1 MAGRGKLRNLKLKE
15 FIKGLSVKQIV
26 LSLITVISFLFFA
39 ILTIWSDGKVKGL
52 TDQQA
57 AARWDEDG
65 GSAQVSCFMAEHVEI
80 DEFKIMSFE
89 KQLEQSLMEV
99 LPAEDKIL
107 QNGRRLFID
116 AYASLGKITVKSEKS
131 QLEDVNAVGIGGDFF
146 QFHPL
151 QLLSGR
157 YFSGSDLMKDAVVLD
172 QDAAWQLFGS
182 SDIEGKTVMIGE
194 VPHYVAGVIK
204 RPEGKF
210 AENAGLDKTI
220 VFVSN
225 ETLESYGVSEGISVY
240 EVTAPNP
247 VKNFVYNCVK
257 EKLGIQEG
265 DMVVVENS
273 SRYKAESLI
282 PVILEFGS
290 RSMQNAA
297 VKFPYWEN
305 IGRGWEDVKALI
317 LLFQF
322 VFLLVPAVIIAA
334 FLWNKWKN
342 RNFTWRDIVN
352 LIVKAKDDL
361 VQKAHGEKNK
371 WE

>member
-1 MAGRGKLRNLKLKE
+1 MQKNLKLKE
-15 FIKGLSVKQIV
+15 LIKGLSVKQIV
-26 LSLITVISFLFFA
+26 FSLITVISLLIFT
-39 ILTIWSDGKVKGL
+39 ILTIWSDIKIKGL

-57 AARWDEDG
+57 AARWDAEG

-80 DEFKIMSFE
+80 DEFNIMRFE

-99 LPAEDKIL
+99 LPAEDKLL
-107 QNGRRLFID
+107 QKGRRLFID
-116 AYASLGKITVKSEKS
+116 AYASLGRITVKSEKS
-131 QLEDVNAVGIGGDFF
+131 QLEEANAVGIGGDFF

-151 QLLSGR
+151 ELVSGR
-157 YFSGSDLMKDAVVLD
+157 YFSGSDLMKDFVILD

-182 SDIEGKTVMIGE
+182 SDIEGKTVLIGD

-210 AENAGLDKTI
+210 AENAGLDKT
-220 VFVSN
+220 VVYVSN
-225 ETLESYGVSEGISVY
+225 ETLESYGASEGISVY

-257 EKLGIQEG
+257 EKLGVQEG

-273 SRYKAESLI
+273 TRYQVESLI

-317 LLFQF
+317 LLLQF
-322 VFLLVPAVIIAA
+322 LFLLVPAVIIAV
-334 FLWNKWKN
+334 FLWSKWKN
-342 RNFTWRDIVN
+342 RNFTGKDIVN
-352 LIVKAKDDL
+352 LIGKTKDNL
-361 VQKAHGEKNK
+361 VQKVRREKNK
-371 WE
+371 WEQF

>member
-1 MAGRGKLRNLKLKE
+1 MRLKE
-15 FIKGLSVKQIV
+15 FIKGLSAKQIA
-26 LSLITVISFLFFA
+26 LSLVTVISLLIFT
-39 ILTIWSDGKVKGL
+39 ILTIWSDIKIKGL

-57 AARWDEDG
+57 ASRWDKDG
-65 GSAQVSCFMAEHVEI
+65 GSAQVSCFLAEHVEI

-107 QNGRRLFID
+107 PNGRRLFID
-116 AYASLGKITVKSEKS
+116 AYCSLGKITVKSEKS
-131 QLEDVNAVGIGGDFF
+131 QLEEANAVGIGGDFF

-151 QLLSGR
+151 QLVSGR
-157 YFSGSDLMKDAVVLD
+157 YFSGNDLMKDAIILD

-182 SDIEGKTVMIGE
+182 SDIEGKTVMIGD
-194 VPHYVAGVIK
+194 VPHYVAGVVK

-210 AENAGLDKTI
+210 AENAGLDKT
-220 VFVSN
+220 VVYVSN

-247 VKNFVYNCVK
+247 VKKFVYNCVK
-257 EKLGIQEG
+257 EKLGVDEG

-282 PVILEFGS
+282 PVILEFGA

-322 VFLLVPAVIIAA
+322 IFLLVPALIIAA
-334 FLWNKWKN
+334 FLWTKWKN
-342 RNFTWRDIVN
+342 RNFTGRDIVK
-352 LIVKAKDDL
+352 LIVKAKDNV
-361 VQKAHGEKNK
+361 VQKARGEKNK
-371 WE
+371 WEEL